1 MAYFLPSP
9 RLYNF
14 FFLLLFFCCCFFT
27 LLINPTSSH
36 PTQPTSELVES
47 VCNTTTIYEFCVD
60 ALYSNPR
67 TPTIHDPYSLAYISF
82 TLAIVNATDARLN
95 MQILLKSN
103 SSRSL
108 YSKPLRRCVQLY
120 GEAAETLGR
129 ALNDMNSDDYY
140 DLAPYAADC
149 TRKAD
154 NCQAAFGGRATDSR
168 LSRMNRDFR
177 GLAEICIVVSNI
189 CYPG

>member
-47 VCNTTTIYEFCVD
+47 VCKNTTIYEFCVD

-82 TLAIVNATDARLN
+82 TLAVVNASDARLN
-95 MQILLKSN
+95 MQILLKS
-103 SSRSL
+103 SRSRSE
-108 YSKPLRRCVQLY
+108 YSKLLRRCVQLY
-120 GEAAETLGR
+120 GEAEVTLGQ
-129 ALNDMNSDDYY
+129 AFNDMNSEDYN
-140 DLAPYAADC
+140 LASYAADSA
-149 TRKAD
+149 RNARD
-154 NCQAAFGGRATDSR
+154 CQAALGGRVTDSR
-168 LSRMNRDFR
+168 LSRMNRDFLR
-177 GLAEICIVVSNI
+177 LAQICVVVSNL